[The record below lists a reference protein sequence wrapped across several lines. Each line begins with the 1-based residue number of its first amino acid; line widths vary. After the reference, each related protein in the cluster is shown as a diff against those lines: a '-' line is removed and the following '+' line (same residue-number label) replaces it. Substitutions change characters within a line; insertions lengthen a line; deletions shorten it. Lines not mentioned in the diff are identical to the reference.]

1 MQPNSQPCNPGVR
14 FLKIIMWSLCM
25 DVNKTKLRANDAF
38 WRASS
43 TQLAALA
50 ETFQCYGFLLLLL
63 MIQILLEDR
72 RQLVVQS
79 TNLM

>member
-1 MQPNSQPCNPGVR
+1 
-14 FLKIIMWSLCM
+14 M

-50 ETFQCYGFLLLLL
+50 ETFSAMAFYCYF
-63 MIQILLEDR
+63 
-72 RQLVVQS
+72 
-79 TNLM
+79 